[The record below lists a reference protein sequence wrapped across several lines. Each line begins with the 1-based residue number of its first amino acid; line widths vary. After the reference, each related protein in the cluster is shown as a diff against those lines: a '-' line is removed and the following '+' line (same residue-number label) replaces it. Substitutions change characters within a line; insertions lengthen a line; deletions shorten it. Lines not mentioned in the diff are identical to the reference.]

1 MERNTVNIDLV
12 DYNELLIKAEKYDA
26 LPKKKES
33 EFGSDYDVIASYSPD
48 TCFIE
53 VEGDVD
59 FNKFKEYKN
68 NVKEMV
74 ITFK

>member
-1 MERNTVNIDLV
+1 MERNTVNIDLE
-12 DYNELLIKAEKYDA
+12 DYNVLLIKAEKYDA
-26 LPKKKES
+26 LPKQKKS

-59 FNKFKEYKN
+59 YNKFKEYRN
-68 NVKEMV
+68 NFKKMV
-74 ITFK
+74 INFK